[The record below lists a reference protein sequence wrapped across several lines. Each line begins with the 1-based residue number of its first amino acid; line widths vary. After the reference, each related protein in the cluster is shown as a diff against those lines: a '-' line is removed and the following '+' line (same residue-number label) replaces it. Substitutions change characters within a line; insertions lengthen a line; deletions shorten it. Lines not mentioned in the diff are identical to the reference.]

1 MVRHDSMKKVPTF
14 PGVDKDMATMGRGR
28 SQYALQIPVYSNLV
42 SGETWVNRTTLSQLP
57 MDACSPLPLH
67 PLLLAAFVQRGI
79 KTVARRLDYSKGFH
93 ALRRD

>member
-1 MVRHDSMKKVPTF
+1 MRHDSMKKVPTF

-57 MDACSPLPLH
+57 HGRLLSSSPPSLIVSCLCTERD
-67 PLLLAAFVQRGI
+67 QDCG
-79 KTVARRLDYSKGFH
+79 TQARLE
-93 ALRRD
+93 